1 MEFVDEKTYQ
11 LILSSKIHLETLFD
25 SIQDPILVVSAD
37 RTVQRLN
44 SAAARFMGK
53 DFREIISKKCFE
65 IFHGTHGVCEGCPH
79 AAVLKH
85 AEKGSIKIAVS
96 RDNVNKVFDLRF
108 FPLFDKSGNV
118 TAMVEHYVDITEG
131 EAAKSELERE
141 HQHILQELKVA
152 RNIQEALLPPELPD
166 IHGVK
171 LEAEYRP
178 VEDVGGDLYD
188 FINIDREHVGFLI
201 ADVSGHGVPASLMG
215 AMAKM
220 SFYNHT
226 PKNPSTMDVFERVN
240 RDLFHNLMMEYY
252 ISGAYLIFN
261 TVRNTLRY
269 SRAGHPEPLLWRCTE
284 GKVEKLHTP
293 GYFLGIMSNG
303 DYHEKEIIVSKGDR
317 LLLYTDGVIEAMNPQ
332 GEKFGMERLIQ
343 WFADK
348 SALTLAE
355 QKISLRETIAAF
367 TEGQKLL
374 DDFTFLCI
382 EFCDNSALVRFDL
395 EKEFSSIG
403 TPSVFRAAHP
413 LEFTEGIGRIM
424 EEMQKAWYPAAD
436 IEAVKYAAFDALE
449 LFHYTAPENSSGAY
463 LAWHCDS
470 EMVTVVVTD
479 ERYNNSRQPLDFDT
493 THPVQLK
500 SIRSRVTT
508 LQFPDKAKKL
518 LFTRRNSKY

>member
-1 MEFVDEKTYQ
+1 MDCVDEKTYQ

-25 SIQDPILVVSAD
+25 SIQDPIIVVTPD
-37 RTVQRLN
+37 RSIQRLN
-44 SAAARFMGK
+44 SAAARFINA
-53 DFREIISKKCFE
+53 DFRDVINKKCHQT
-65 IFHGTHGVCEGCPH
+65 FHGNSGVCENCPH
-79 AAVLKH
+79 SSVLKG
-85 AEKGSIKIAVS
+85 AEKGNIKI
-96 RDNVNKVFDLRF
+96 NVCLNSKTTTFDLRY

-131 EAAKSELERE
+131 EAAKNELERE
-141 HQHILQELKVA
+141 HQHILQELKIA

-171 LEAEYRP
+171 LEAVYRP

-188 FINIDREHVGFLI
+188 FITVDREHVGFLI

-226 PKNPSTMDVFERVN
+226 PGNPSTLDVFERVN

-269 SRAGHPEPLLWRCTE
+269 SRAGHPEPLLWRRSINKT
-284 GKVEKLHTP
+284 EKLHTP

-303 DYHEKEIIVSKGDR
+303 DYHEKEILVNKGDR

-332 GEKFGMERLIQ
+332 GEKFGIERLIK
-343 WFADK
+343 WF
-348 SALTLAE
+348 SE
-355 QKISLRETIAAF
+355 NNSLSLPVLKLSLSDIIANF
-367 TEGQKLL
+367 SQGQPLI

-382 EFCDNSALVRFDL
+382 EFSEDSALIRFKL
-395 EKEFSSIG
+395 EEQFMNIG
-403 TPSVFRAAHP
+403 EPSVFRSTHP
-413 LEFTEGIGRIM
+413 LEFTEGIQRITD
-424 EEMQKAWYPAAD
+424 EMQKSWYPLAD
-436 IEAVKYAAFDALE
+436 QEAVKYAAFDALE
-449 LFHYTAPENSSGAY
+449 LFHYTAPENSSGVY

-479 ERYNNSRQPLDFDT
+479 ERYSNSRQPLDFDT

-500 SIRSRVTT
+500 SIRNRVTT